1 MFHLLHFAEELE
13 EELEQ
18 TIMTSDST
26 KSSEEKEM
34 HKKKFEESVATGND
48 DPVFGSLKL
57 SEIYD
62 DELFG
67 ERPGA
72 LMERY
77 DEHIR
82 K

>member
-18 TIMTSDST
+18 TIMETDST
-26 KSSEEKEM
+26 KTVEEKASAD
-34 HKKKFEESVATGND
+34 KKFEESVASGND
-48 DPVFGSLKL
+48 DPEFSDLKL
-57 SEIYD
+57 SSLYD

-67 ERPGA
+67 ERPGD
-72 LMERY
+72 LMARY